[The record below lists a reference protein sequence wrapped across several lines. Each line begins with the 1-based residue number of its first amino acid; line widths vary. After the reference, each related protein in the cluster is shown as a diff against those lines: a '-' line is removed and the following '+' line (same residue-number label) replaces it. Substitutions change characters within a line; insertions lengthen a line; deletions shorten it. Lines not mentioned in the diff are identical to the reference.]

1 MARRAY
7 MSPCMMFLLYIYIL
21 KFGILNFDSACLS
34 VCVCERETICI
45 STYNI
50 YIYIYKQ
57 FEERRRKWKKKK
69 KKLRSSDMSSAIHR
83 L

>member
-1 MARRAY
+1 
-7 MSPCMMFLLYIYIL
+7 MF
-21 KFGILNFDSACLS
+21 
-34 VCVCERETICI
+34 VCVLVCERETICI